1 MQQDGTRCG
10 LDTPY
15 EFLVKTPEGAVN
27 QKELVLEFFGG
38 GAWSDCMIASA
49 MTGFGEFQRC
59 MVFPKSMNS
68 VGTHVYFHV

>member
-38 GAWSDCMIASA
+38 GAWAISLIALPSVNST
-49 MTGFGEFQRC
+49 MHGCPVFQ
-59 MVFPKSMNS
+59 S
-68 VGTHVYFHV
+68 VEV